1 MGRNRHINIPV
12 FVPHMGCPH
21 ACIFCDQ
28 KRISGSLST
37 QTPEKVRA
45 LLKDGFS
52 TVNKDDHIEIAFF
65 GGSFTAIPEK
75 EMISYLE
82 AARPYIDEGKA
93 EGIRLS
99 TRPDAIDPHV
109 LSILRDYGVK
119 VIELGVQS
127 LDPDVL
133 MKSQRGHSV
142 EDVFTAC
149 SLIRKY
155 GFSLGIQTML
165 GLPGDSLEKSLE
177 TARGVVAL
185 KPDMVRIYPA
195 LVLKG
200 TLMEDLFLD
209 GSYSPLDLDEAVE
222 WCAQVLPLYREAGI
236 TILRI
241 GLQSSET
248 LKGSVVAGPYHPAF
262 GELVESRILLKKITE
277 EIDKAGIAENARLL
291 IKTRPESISRII
303 GQNRRNIEHLKTK
316 YGLRDI
322 YVKADPDCG
331 EFSLKILHWG
341 DGL

>member
-1 MGRNRHINIPV
+1 MGRNRHVNIPV

-28 KRISGSLST
+28 KRISGSLDP
-37 QTPEKVRA
+37 QTPEKART
-45 LLKDGFS
+45 LLEESFS
-52 TVNKDDHIEIAFF
+52 TVSRDDHVEIAFF

-82 AARPYIDEGKA
+82 AAKPYIDEGRA

-99 TRPDAIDPHV
+99 TRPDAIDHHV

-133 MKSQRGHSV
+133 AKSQRGHSV
-142 EDVFTAC
+142 EDVFAAC
-149 SLIRKY
+149 ALVREY

-177 TARGVVAL
+177 TARGVIDL

-195 LVLKG
+195 LILKG
-200 TLMEDLFLD
+200 TLMEELYLD
-209 GSYSPLDLDEAVE
+209 GSYKPLDLDEAVE
-222 WCAQVLPLYREAGI
+222 WCAQVLPLYRKAGI

-241 GLQSSET
+241 GLQTSGT
-248 LKGSVVAGPYHPAF
+248 LEGSVVAGPYHPAF
-262 GELVESRILLKKITE
+262 GELVESRILLKKMTE
-277 EIDKAGIAENARLL
+277 EIDRLDISENTRLV
-291 IKTRPESISRII
+291 IKTRPEYMSRII
-303 GQNRRNIEHLKTK
+303 GQNRRNIEQLKK
-316 YGLRDI
+316 QYGLKDI
-322 YVKADPDCG
+322 HVAADSCCG
-331 EFSLKILHWG
+331 EFSLKILG
-341 DGL
+341 